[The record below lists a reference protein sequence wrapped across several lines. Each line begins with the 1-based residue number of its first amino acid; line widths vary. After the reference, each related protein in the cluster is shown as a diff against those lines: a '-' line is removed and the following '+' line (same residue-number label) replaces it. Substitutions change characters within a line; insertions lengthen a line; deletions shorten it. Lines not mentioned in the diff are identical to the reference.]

1 MKIQKKLITF
11 VVMFTMLLSMVP
23 TLNAKA
29 ANISDISIIS
39 DTDVTEKQAA
49 KWAKS
54 KGATDTFVDLAELY
68 FEYAEDCGEVNPAI
82 AYVQAAKETGYGKFG
97 GVIDESYHNP
107 CGLKTSSG
115 GGDYDAGAHQ
125 KFETWD
131 EGVQAH
137 LDHLALYA
145 GADGYP
151 KSDTYDPRHFV
162 TITGKAQTV
171 NSLSGNWAPS
181 STYGEEVNKLYR
193 DLLKY
198 SGVSIGDEEIEDD
211 FDDDDNSSNQS
222 SNSPYPAKPESIP
235 SGLNA
240 TEVIQLKKVEETQD
254 TSPNDE
260 STIGWKKE
268 DGVWFYYKSD
278 ETKATGWLKENNNWY
293 MLKNDGVMLTGWLND
308 YGKWYYFDEA
318 GPMAKGW
325 RKIDNKWYYFK
336 QSGEMTTGTL
346 YDGSNLYCFD
356 GSGAMIEGSGWKEIN
371 GKWYYFGN
379 GGALKTGWL
388 KDNNMWYYLQGDGT
402 MVTGYKIINS
412 KTYAFDNGGK
422 MLTGWISVNNVWYY
436 LNPGGDMA
444 TGWVTVGGKNYYLYD
459 TGAMAKGWI
468 NLNGAWHYM
477 SNSGSMITGW
487 VEYNGDEYYLDTTAG
502 RLVTNTTVDG
512 FKLGSDGK
520 KVKSSNNG
528 GKTEA
533 TAGTGDTSNSNN
545 SSSTT
550 NNTNNTNNN
559 NSNSNNNNNNTN
571 NNSTIIHDK
580 PTAGKKVI
588 VVDAGHNYG
597 GDDGAYA
604 THNGITYAERDL
616 NMQIALKLRSELQS
630 RGYTVIM
637 TREESDRSTV
647 PELQS
652 LINRV
657 NIANNINADLFVSIH
672 HNTAGST
679 AKGVEVYYSSSAQDD
694 TFGGGYS
701 AERVANS
708 KDLAAAV
715 SSNIASAVGTQNR
728 GAKDSAFKVVRNTE
742 MPAILIETGFISNPE
757 EAKRCADSNSQTKV
771 AKAIADAIS
780 VRY

>member
-11 VVMFTMLLSMVP
+11 VVMFPMLLSMVP

-68 FEYAEDCGEVNPAI
+68 FKYAEDCGDVNPAI

-115 GGDYDAGAHQ
+115 GGDYDASAHQ
-125 KFETWD
+125 KFNTWD

-145 GADGYP
+145 GAKGYP
-151 KSDTYDPRHFV
+151 KSDTYDPRHFA
-162 TITGKAQTV
+162 TIKGNAKTV

-211 FDDDDNSSNQS
+211 FDDDSDNSSNQS
-222 SNSPYPAKPESIP
+222 SSTPYPAKPESIP

-254 TSPNDE
+254 TSPNEE

-268 DGVWFYYKSD
+268 NGVWFYYKSD

-293 MLKNDGVMLTGWLND
+293 MMKNDGVMLTGWLND

-318 GPMAKGW
+318 GPMVKGW
-325 RKIDNKWYYFK
+325 KKIDNKWYYFK
-336 QSGEMTTGTL
+336 QSGEMATGTL
-346 YDGSNLYCFD
+346 YDGNNLYYFD
-356 GSGAMIEGSGWKEIN
+356 GSGAMSEGSGWKEIG

-436 LNPGGDMA
+436 LNSGGDMA
-444 TGWVTVGGKNYYLYD
+444 TGWINVGGKKYYLYD
-459 TGAMAKGWI
+459 TGAMSKGWI
-468 NLNGAWHYM
+468 NLNGSWYYM
-477 SNSGSMITGW
+477 SNSGAMTTGW
-487 VEYNGDEYYLDTTAG
+487 VESNGDEYYLDTTTG
-502 RLVTNTTVDG
+502 KLVTNTTIDG

-520 KVKSSNNG
+520 KVKSSSND
-528 GKTEA
+528 GKTDA
-533 TAGTGDTSNSNN
+533 TPGTGSDSSSNN
-545 SSSTT
+545 SSS
-550 NNTNNTNNN
+550 NNN
-559 NSNSNNNNNNTN
+559 NSNSGNTNN

-604 THNGITYAERDL
+604 THNGINYSERDL
-616 NMQIALKLRSELQS
+616 NMQTALKLQSELQS

-637 TREESDRSTV
+637 TREESDRSTTA
-647 PELQS
+647 ELQS

-672 HNTAGST
+672 HNTAGAT
-679 AKGVEVYYSSSAQDD
+679 AKGVEVYYSSSSQDD

-701 AERVANS
+701 AERLAKS

-715 SSNIASAVGTQNR
+715 SSNIASAVGTANR

-742 MPAILIETGFISNPE
+742 MPAILIEVGFISNPE
-757 EAKRCADSNSQTKV
+757 EAARCADPNSQTKV

-780 VRY
+780 ARY

>member
-54 KGATDTFVDLAELY
+54 KGATDTFIDLAELY
-68 FEYAEDCGEVNPAI
+68 FEYAEDCGDVNPAI

-107 CGLKTSSG
+107 CGLKTAAG
-115 GGDYDAGAHQ
+115 GGDNDASAHQ
-125 KFETWD
+125 KFNTWD

-151 KSDTYDPRHFV
+151 KSDTYDPRHFR
-162 TITGKAQTV
+162 TIKGNAQTV

-198 SGVSIGDEEIEDD
+198 SGISIGDEEIEDD

-235 SGLNA
+235 GGLNA

-268 DGVWFYYKSD
+268 NGAWLYYKSD

-293 MLKNDGVMLTGWLND
+293 MMKNDGVMLTGWLND
-308 YGKWYYFDEA
+308 YGKWYYFDES
-318 GPMAKGW
+318 GPMVKGW
-325 RKIDNKWYYFK
+325 KKISNKWYYFK
-336 QSGEMTTGTL
+336 NSGEMTTGTL
-346 YDGSNLYCFD
+346 YDGNNLYYFD
-356 GSGAMIEGSGWKEIN
+356 GSGAMAEGSGWKEIG
-371 GKWYYFGN
+371 GKWYYFGK
-379 GGALKTGWL
+379 GGVLKTGWL

-402 MVTGYKIINS
+402 MVTGYKKIDS
-412 KTYAFDNGGK
+412 KIYAFDNGGK
-422 MLTGWISVNNVWYY
+422 MLTGWKNVNNTWYY
-436 LNPGGDMA
+436 FKAGGDMA
-444 TGWVTVGGKNYYLYD
+444 TGWITVGGKNYYLYD

-468 NLNGAWHYM
+468 NLNGSWYHMEDGGAMTKGW
-477 SNSGSMITGW
+477 ITS
-487 VEYNGDEYYLDTTAG
+487 NGDEYYLDTTTG
-502 RLVTNTTVDG
+502 RLVTNTTING

-520 KVKSSNNG
+520 KVKSSNND
-528 GKTEA
+528 GKTQA
-533 TAGTGDTSNSNN
+533 TVGTGNDSSSGNTTSNNN
-545 SSSTT
+545 TT
-550 NNTNNTNNN
+550 NNNN
-559 NSNSNNNNNNTN
+559 NSN
-571 NNSTIIHDK
+571 NNSTIVYDK
-580 PTAGKKVI
+580 PTAGKKII

-604 THNGITYAERDL
+604 THNGIKYAERDL
-616 NMQIALKLRSELQS
+616 NMQVALKLRNELQS

-637 TREESDRSTV
+637 TREESDRSTT

-652 LINRV
+652 LIDRV

-672 HNTAGST
+672 HNTASS
-679 AKGVEVYYSSSAQDD
+679 AAMGVEVYYSSAAQDAD
-694 TFGGGYS
+694 FGGGYS
-701 AERVANS
+701 AERLAKS

-715 SSNIASAVGTQNR
+715 ASGVSSAVGTNNR
-728 GAKDSAFKVVRNTE
+728 GARDSGFKVVKNTK
-742 MPAILIETGFISNPE
+742 MPAILIETGFISTQQ
-757 EAKRCADSNSQTKV
+757 EAIRCADPNSQTKV

-780 VRY
+780 ARY

>member
-54 KGATDTFVDLAELY
+54 KGATDTFIDLAELY
-68 FEYAEDCGEVNPAI
+68 FEYAEDCGDVNPAI

-107 CGLKTSSG
+107 CGLKTAAG
-115 GGDYDAGAHQ
+115 GGDNDASAHQ
-125 KFETWD
+125 KFNTWD

-151 KSDTYDPRHFV
+151 KSDTYDPRHFR
-162 TITGKAQTV
+162 TIKGNAQTV

-198 SGVSIGDEEIEDD
+198 SGISIGDEEIEDD

-235 SGLNA
+235 GGLNA

-268 DGVWFYYKSD
+268 NSGWLYYKSD
-278 ETKATGWLKENNNWY
+278 GAKATGWLKENNNWY
-293 MLKNDGVMLTGWLND
+293 MMKNDGVMLTGWLND

-325 RKIDNKWYYFK
+325 KKINNNWYYFK
-336 QSGEMTTGTL
+336 QSGEMTTGTF
-346 YDGSNLYCFD
+346 YDGNSLYYFD
-356 GSGAMIEGSGWKEIN
+356 GSGAMIEGSGWKEIG
-371 GKWYYFGN
+371 GKWYHLGN

-388 KDNNMWYYLQGDGT
+388 KDKNMWYYLQGDGT

-422 MLTGWISVNNVWYY
+422 MLTGWISANNAWYY
-436 LNPGGDMA
+436 LNSGGDMA
-444 TGWVTVGGKNYYLYD
+444 TGWITVGGKKYYLYN

-468 NLNGAWHYM
+468 NLDGSWYHM
-477 SNSGSMITGW
+477 ENSGAMTTGW
-487 VEYNGDEYYLDTTAG
+487 ITSNGDEYYLDTTTG
-502 RLVTNTTVDG
+502 KLVTNTTING
-512 FKLGSDGK
+512 FKLGADGK
-520 KVKSSNNG
+520 KVKSSNND
-528 GKTEA
+528 GKTQA
-533 TAGTGDTSNSNN
+533 TVGTGND
-545 SSSTT
+545 SSSGNTT
-550 NNTNNTNNN
+550 
-559 NSNSNNNNNNTN
+559 SNNNNTN
-571 NNSTIIHDK
+571 NNNNNSNNNSNNSNNNSTIVYDK

-588 VVDAGHNYG
+588 VIDAGHNYG

-604 THNGITYAERDL
+604 THNGVKYAERDL
-616 NMQIALKLRSELQS
+616 NMQTALKLRSELQS

-637 TREESDRSTV
+637 TREESDRSTT

-652 LINRV
+652 LIDRV

-672 HNTAGST
+672 HNTAGAT
-679 AKGVEVYYSSSAQDD
+679 AKGVEVYYSSSPQDD

-701 AERVANS
+701 AERLAKS

-715 SSNIASAVGTQNR
+715 SSNIASVVGTTNR
-728 GAKDSAFKVVRNTE
+728 GAKDSAFKVVRNTK
-742 MPAILIETGFISNPE
+742 MPAILIETGFITNPE
-757 EAKRCADSNSQTKV
+757 EAKRCADPNSQIKV

-780 VRY
+780 ARY

>member
-1 MKIQKKLITF
+1 LKIQKKLITF

-68 FEYAEDCGEVNPAI
+68 FEYAEDCGGVNPAV

-107 CGLKTSSG
+107 CGLKTAAG
-115 GGDYDAGAHQ
+115 GGDNDANAHQ
-125 KFETWD
+125 KFNTWD

-145 GADGYP
+145 GANGYP
-151 KSDTYDPRHFV
+151 KSDTYDTRHFK
-162 TITGKAQTV
+162 TIAGKAQTV

-198 SGVSIGDEEIEDD
+198 SGVSIGDEEKEDD
-211 FDDDDNSSNQS
+211 FNDNDNSSNQS

-235 SGLNA
+235 GGLNA
-240 TEVIQLKKVEETQD
+240 TDVIQLKKIEETQD
-254 TSPNDE
+254 TSPNEE

-268 DGVWFYYKSD
+268 NGVWFYYKSD

-293 MLKNDGVMLTGWLND
+293 MMKNDGIMLTGWLND
-308 YGKWYYFDEA
+308 YGKWYYFNES

-325 RKIDNKWYYFK
+325 KKIDNKWYYFK
-336 QSGEMTTGTL
+336 QSGEMTVGTF
-346 YDGSNLYCFD
+346 YDGNNLYFLD
-356 GSGAMIEGSGWKEIN
+356 GSGAMIEGSGWKQIG
-371 GKWYYFGN
+371 GKWYYLGN
-379 GGALKTGWL
+379 GGTLKTGWI

-422 MLTGWISVNNVWYY
+422 MLAGWISANNTWYY
-436 LNPGGDMA
+436 LNSGGDMA
-444 TGWVTVGGKNYYLYD
+444 TGWVTVGGKKYYLYN

-468 NLNGAWHYM
+468 NLNDSWYYM
-477 SNSGSMITGW
+477 SNSGAMMTGW
-487 VEYNGDEYYLDTTAG
+487 VESNGDEYYLDTTTG
-502 RLVTNTTVDG
+502 KLVTNTTING
-512 FKLGSDGK
+512 FKLGTDGK
-520 KVKSSNNG
+520 KVKSSNND
-528 GKTEA
+528 GKTQA
-533 TAGTGDTSNSNN
+533 TVGTGNDSSSGNTTSNNNNTNSNN
-545 SSSTT
+545 S
-550 NNTNNTNNN
+550 N
-559 NSNSNNNNNNTN
+559 NSN
-571 NNSTIIHDK
+571 NNSTIIYDK

-588 VVDAGHNYG
+588 VIDAGHNYG

-604 THNGITYAERDL
+604 THNGIRYAERDL
-616 NMQIALKLRSELQS
+616 NMQHALKLQSELQS

-637 TREESDRSTV
+637 TREESDRSTT

-672 HNTAGST
+672 HNTAGAT

-701 AERVANS
+701 AERLAKS

-715 SSNIASAVGTQNR
+715 SSNIASAVGTPNR
-728 GAKDSAFKVVRNTE
+728 GAKDSAFKVVRNTK

-757 EAKRCADSNSQTKV
+757 EAKRCADPNSQTKV
-771 AKAIADAIS
+771 VKAIADAIS
-780 VRY
+780 ARY